1 MHPSFNRLTSHAK
14 QAISYAQK
22 LSGETNLRQIDSL
35 YLAIGII
42 SQKGSLGENLAAG
55 FHIQKSKLLTYLK
68 NSHHKKSASFSCYDA
83 LIKAYRV
90 ALSSKSPFV
99 GTEHIL
105 YGLLSLPGQLEKFIP
120 EKIYAD
126 KSNLPTIP
134 KKTTLS
140 KEKEDAPAG
149 DIFGQINM
157 LIDNFFSA
165 SADKEKT
172 KKRSHLASFC
182 SNLNEL
188 VQAEEHLLIGRKTE
202 MERISNILGRKT
214 KNNPVLIGD
223 PGVGKTAIV
232 EGLALQIK
240 QGKAPFYLANKKI
253 LSLDLGLLIAGTTF
267 RGEFEARLKEVIA
280 EAKQNPNLILFID
293 EIHNLVGAGNS
304 IGGMDAANMLKP
316 ALSRG
321 QIQVI
326 GATTFEEYRKYIE
339 KDAAL
344 ERRFQPVV
352 VNEPSVEETIAIIR
366 GIKNNF
372 ETYHSIEIT
381 DAAICQAASL
391 AKRYIIDRFLPDS
404 AIDLIDE
411 TAARIRS
418 KQMNTRLFK
427 MLLNKETKLE
437 SVIKDKETLVVN
449 DRFEDAIR
457 LRNKEKQLQNEIT
470 GLKKQLTAYQ
480 KKHRTSMDEKEIQQT
495 ISSHTRIPTELLNA
509 DNINI
514 LKSVAEHLKQNIF
527 GQDEAVQKINET
539 LLRQFSGVGA
549 PDRPLGSFLFVGPS
563 GVGKTYTAK
572 LLAQSI
578 AAGNTESLIHI
589 NMSEFMERHTVSKLL
604 GAPAGYV
611 GYDDSA
617 DLMEKIR
624 RNPYSVVLFDEID
637 KADPSVLNILLQIME
652 EGSINDSKGRKINF
666 RNTII
671 ILTSNIGTEELN
683 QLSRLGFELSEDKIR
698 IKESET
704 KKIVMEELKEQLAP
718 EFLNRLDHIIVF
730 EPLLEEQ
737 IKKII
742 RHELEILS
750 KRLAEK
756 SISLNYPQSVID
768 FLTKNSIDPQQ
779 GARLIRKQIES
790 RIEPLIAKKL
800 LESSKNCFNL
810 TIRQDNIT
818 IR

>member
-1 MHPSFNRLTSHAK
+1 MMDKFTTQFQSALAQAQSLAVTNDNQFIEPMHVLAALLPDQGHLLRLAGVDVNALNQAVQAKLKTLPQVSGAGGDVQISRQTGAILNLMEK
-14 QAISYAQK
+14 QAQKNKDAYISSELFFQ
-22 LSGETNLRQIDSL
+22 
-35 YLAIGII
+35 
-42 SQKGSLGENLAAG
+42 AALESKDQVADLLKQAG
-55 FHIQKSKLLTYLK
+55 AAESKLAQAIQQVRGGESVQDQNAESTRQ
-68 NSHHKKSASFSCYDA
+68 A
-83 LIKAYRV
+83 
-90 ALSSKSPFV
+90 
-99 GTEHIL
+99 
-105 YGLLSLPGQLEKFIP
+105 LEK
-120 EKIYAD
+120 Y
-126 KSNLPTIP
+126 TIDL
-134 KKTTLS
+134 T
-140 KEKEDAPAG
+140 A
-149 DIFGQINM
+149 
-157 LIDNFFSA
+157 
-165 SADKEKT
+165 
-172 KKRSHLASFC
+172 R
-182 SNLNEL
+182 
-188 VQAEEHLLIGRKTE
+188 AESGKLDPVIGRDDE
-202 MERISNILGRKT
+202 IRRAIQVLQRRT